1 MSGCHKRCGGQAVG
15 PIGMGLRSA
24 AVALALTS
32 ASLVSSSAWA
42 GDDGFAP
49 LWQGIG
55 SMFAPILGPAAGFG
69 FGGEKPPPIDY
80 REHGKL
86 VLPPNSELPAP
97 GSAASADPAWP
108 VNQEIVRKK
117 ALKEEG
123 KKAIAGVGDARL
135 RYSHGFPAN
144 EPVTV
149 RPVDPD
155 GQTVKCEGACGT
167 SSSVLGNLNPL
178 NWVGM
183 GKKVP
188 LGPEPDREWLTDPP
202 KGFRAPV
209 GPVQGSASN

>member
-1 MSGCHKRCGGQAVG
+1 MG
-15 PIGMGLRSA
+15 IGLRSA

-32 ASLVSSSAWA
+32 ASLVTTSARA

-55 SMFAPILGPAAGFG
+55 SVFSPVLGPVVGFG
-69 FGGEKPPPIDY
+69 GGEKPPPIDY

-86 VLPPNSELPAP
+86 VLPPNSELPP
-97 GSAASADPAWP
+97 PSSSAAKADPAWP
-108 VNQEIVRKK
+108 VNQEIARRK

-123 KKAIAGVGDARL
+123 KKTIDGVGDARL
-135 RYSHGFPAN
+135 RYTHGFPPN

-149 RPVDPD
+149 RAVTPD
-155 GQTVKCEGACGT
+155 GQSVKCEGAC
-167 SSSVLGNLNPL
+167 SSGASGLDNLNPL

-202 KGFRAPV
+202 KGFRSPV
-209 GPVQGSASN
+209 EPVQGSASN